1 MILVKAYIRTFSLEG
16 VLFYFIL
23 IPQKLVNYL
32 LIRGTMGLILRIFEI
47 SMLLKY
53 AHA

>member
-1 MILVKAYIRTFSLEG
+1 MKSYIRTLSLED
-16 VLFYFIL
+16 VLFYLIL

-32 LIRGTMGLILRIFEI
+32 RIRGTMGLILRTFEI